1 MEKVRLVMDDDVKNF
16 GEVGD
21 RVRVRFSKYLCVLE
35 V

>member
-1 MEKVRLVMDDDVKNF
+1 MEKVGSAMDDDVKNF

-21 RVRVRFSKYLCVLE
+21 RARVRLSKYLCVLE